1 MNKNEMNK
9 LSEAL
14 ELSESQ
20 RLALYNYSE
29 RQAKEKAQSQEQKK
43 ELSSLEKHEKRQQIM
58 SIKDANQR
66 QEEIAKHVELFK

>member
-1 MNKNEMNK
+1 MNNDEMNK

-29 RQAKEKAQSQEQKK
+29 RQAKEKTQEQKK

-58 SIKDANQR
+58 SIKDANHR

>member
-1 MNKNEMNK
+1 MNNDEMNK

-29 RQAKEKAQSQEQKK
+29 REAKEKAQTQEQKK

-66 QEEIAKHVELFK
+66 QEEIAKHVGLFK

>member
-1 MNKNEMNK
+1 MNNDEMNK

-29 RQAKEKAQSQEQKK
+29 RQAKEKAQIQEQKK
-43 ELSSLEKHEKRQQIM
+43 ELSSLEKHEKRQKIM

-66 QEEIAKHVELFK
+66 QEEIAKHVDLFK

>member
-1 MNKNEMNK
+1 MNNDEMNK

-29 RQAKEKAQSQEQKK
+29 REAKEKAQSQEQKK
-43 ELSSLEKHEKRQQIM
+43 ELSSLEKHEKRQKIM

>member
-1 MNKNEMNK
+1 MNNDEMNK

-29 RQAKEKAQSQEQKK
+29 REAKEKAQTQEQTK

>member
-1 MNKNEMNK
+1 MNNDEMNK

-29 RQAKEKAQSQEQKK
+29 REAKEKAQTQEQKK

-58 SIKDANQR
+58 SIKDTNQR

>member
-1 MNKNEMNK
+1 MNNDEMNK

-20 RLALYNYSE
+20 RLALFSYSE

-58 SIKDANQR
+58 SIKDTNQR

>member
-1 MNKNEMNK
+1 MNNDEMNK
-9 LSEAL
+9 LSDAL

-20 RLALYNYSE
+20 RLALYSYSE
-29 RQAKEKAQSQEQKK
+29 RQAKEKAQTQEQKK

-58 SIKDANQR
+58 SIKDTNQR

>member
-1 MNKNEMNK
+1 MNNDEMNK
-9 LSEAL
+9 LSDAL

-20 RLALYNYSE
+20 RLALYSYSE
-29 RQAKEKAQSQEQKK
+29 RQAKEKAQTQEQKK
-43 ELSSLEKHEKRQQIM
+43 ELSSLEKHKKRQQIM

>member
-1 MNKNEMNK
+1 MNNDEMNK

-29 RQAKEKAQSQEQKK
+29 REAKEKAQTQEQKK
-43 ELSSLEKHEKRQQIM
+43 ELSSLEKNEKRQQIM

-66 QEEIAKHVELFK
+66 QEEIAKHIELFK

>member
-1 MNKNEMNK
+1 MNNDEMNK

-29 RQAKEKAQSQEQKK
+29 REAKEKAKLQEQKK

>member
-1 MNKNEMNK
+1 MNNDEMNK

-29 RQAKEKAQSQEQKK
+29 RQAKEKTQKQKK

>member
-1 MNKNEMNK
+1 MNNDEMNK

-29 RQAKEKAQSQEQKK
+29 REAKEKAESQEQKK

>member
-1 MNKNEMNK
+1 MNNDEMNK
-9 LSEAL
+9 LSDAL

-20 RLALYNYSE
+20 RLALYSYSE
-29 RQAKEKAQSQEQKK
+29 RQAKEKAQTQEQKK

-66 QEEIAKHVELFK
+66 QEEIAKHVDLFK

>member
-1 MNKNEMNK
+1 MNNDEMNK

-29 RQAKEKAQSQEQKK
+29 REVKEKAQSQEQKK

>member
-1 MNKNEMNK
+1 MNNDEMSK

-29 RQAKEKAQSQEQKK
+29 RQAKEKTQEQKK

>member
-1 MNKNEMNK
+1 MNNDEMNK
-9 LSEAL
+9 LSEVL

-29 RQAKEKAQSQEQKK
+29 REAKEKAQTQEQKK

-66 QEEIAKHVELFK
+66 QEEIAKHVDLFK

>member
-1 MNKNEMNK
+1 MNKDEMNK

-29 RQAKEKAQSQEQKK
+29 RESKEKAQSQEQKK

>member
-1 MNKNEMNK
+1 MNNDEMNK

-29 RQAKEKAQSQEQKK
+29 RQAKEKTQTQEQKK

>member
-1 MNKNEMNK
+1 MNNDEMNK

>member
-1 MNKNEMNK
+1 MNNDEMNK
-9 LSEAL
+9 LSDAL
-14 ELSESQ
+14 DLSESQ
-20 RLALYNYSE
+20 RLALYSYSE
-29 RQAKEKAQSQEQKK
+29 RQAKEKAQTQEQKK

>member
-1 MNKNEMNK
+1 MNNDEMNK
-9 LSEAL
+9 LSDAL
-14 ELSESQ
+14 ELSEAQ

-29 RQAKEKAQSQEQKK
+29 REATEKAQSQEQKK

>member
-1 MNKNEMNK
+1 MNNDEMNK
-9 LSEAL
+9 LSDAL

-20 RLALYNYSE
+20 RLALYNYHE
-29 RQAKEKAQSQEQKK
+29 REAKEKAQSQEQKK
-43 ELSSLEKHEKRQQIM
+43 ELSSLEKHEKRQKIM

>member
-1 MNKNEMNK
+1 MNNDEMNK

-29 RQAKEKAQSQEQKK
+29 RQAKEKTQEQKK

>member
-1 MNKNEMNK
+1 MNNDEMNK

-29 RQAKEKAQSQEQKK
+29 REAKEKAQSQEQKK

-66 QEEIAKHVELFK
+66 QEEIAKHVDLFK

>member
-1 MNKNEMNK
+1 MNKDEMNK

-29 RQAKEKAQSQEQKK
+29 REAKEKAQSQEKKK

>member
-1 MNKNEMNK
+1 MNNDEMNK

-29 RQAKEKAQSQEQKK
+29 REAKEKAQTQEQKK
-43 ELSSLEKHEKRQQIM
+43 ELSSLEKHKKRQQIM

>member
-1 MNKNEMNK
+1 MNNNEMNK

-29 RQAKEKAQSQEQKK
+29 REAKEKAQSQEQKK

>member
-1 MNKNEMNK
+1 MNNDEMNK

-29 RQAKEKAQSQEQKK
+29 REAKEKAQSQEQKK
-43 ELSSLEKHEKRQQIM
+43 ELSSLEKHEKRQKIM

-66 QEEIAKHVELFK
+66 QEEIAKHVDLFK

>member
-1 MNKNEMNK
+1 MNNDEMNK

-29 RQAKEKAQSQEQKK
+29 RQKK
-43 ELSSLEKHEKRQQIM
+43 RKHKNKK
-58 SIKDANQR
+58 S
-66 QEEIAKHVELFK
+66 

>member
-1 MNKNEMNK
+1 MNNDEMNK

-29 RQAKEKAQSQEQKK
+29 REAKEKAQSQEKKK

>member
-1 MNKNEMNK
+1 MNNDEMNK

-29 RQAKEKAQSQEQKK
+29 RQAKEKAQTQEQKK

-58 SIKDANQR
+58 TIKDANQR

>member
-1 MNKNEMNK
+1 MNNDEMNK

-29 RQAKEKAQSQEQKK
+29 REAKEKAQSQEQKK

-58 SIKDANQR
+58 CIKDANQR

>member
-1 MNKNEMNK
+1 MNNDEMNK

-29 RQAKEKAQSQEQKK
+29 REAKEKAQIQEQKK

>member
-1 MNKNEMNK
+1 MNNDEMNK

-29 RQAKEKAQSQEQKK
+29 RQAKEKAQIQEQKK
-43 ELSSLEKHEKRQQIM
+43 ELSSLEKHEKRQKIM
-58 SIKDANQR
+58 NIKDANQR

>member
-1 MNKNEMNK
+1 MNNDEMNK

-29 RQAKEKAQSQEQKK
+29 REAKEKAQSQEQTK

-66 QEEIAKHVELFK
+66 QEEIAKHVDLFK

>member
-1 MNKNEMNK
+1 MNNDEMNK

-29 RQAKEKAQSQEQKK
+29 REAKEKAQTQEQKK
-43 ELSSLEKHEKRQQIM
+43 ELSSLEKHEKCQQIM